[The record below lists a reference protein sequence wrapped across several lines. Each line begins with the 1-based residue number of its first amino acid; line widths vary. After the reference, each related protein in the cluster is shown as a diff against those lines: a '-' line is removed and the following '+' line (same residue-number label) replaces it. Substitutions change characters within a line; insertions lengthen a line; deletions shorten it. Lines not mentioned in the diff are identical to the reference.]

1 MPASKGTRLFKLASQ
16 INIGKDAIVEFLQGK
31 GFTIENKPTSVLND
45 EMVDVVMDK
54 FAREA
59 KAAEKQREKLEKYHH
74 ARNPEKGD
82 SEESPLTEEAV
93 IEEIPV
99 HVLPV
104 EIEEPVMVES
114 KEEIIEAPI
123 EEVVSE
129 PEIMPE
135 PSEPETTPIEI
146 EKEIESQPEIE
157 PVAETVK
164 ISTPEVEVVKEAEKE
179 VEKTTPAETEAVS
192 QEDDSKDPKK
202 KRKNASWKLSMKPE
216 RCLSFAA

>member
-82 SEESPLTEEAV
+82 SEESPLIEEAV

-99 HVLPV
+99 PVLPT

-135 PSEPETTPIEI
+135 PSEPETTHIAI

-157 PVAETVK
+157 PVAETVE

-179 VEKTTPAETEAVS
+179 VEKATPAETEAVS

-202 KRKNASWKLSMKPE
+202 KRKKQ
-216 RCLSFAA
+216 